1 MDPTGRAL
9 RLAAQRP
16 AARSIRG
23 TEGVSSMTGTI
34 DLTAADV
41 AKAPQEE
48 STWEVTVP
56 VPTVGVRR
64 VTFAAP
70 HLPHPDLPQP
80 RAVADDLLDGAG
92 RIVHAFG
99 RLVSGRERVVYFGGL
114 AALTAM
120 GAVSLP
126 VAAAI
131 GAGVWVAVRTGTP
144 SATGPT
150 PADDGEG

>member
-1 MDPTGRAL
+1 MTETMD
-9 RLAAQRP
+9 LAAV
-16 AARSIRG
+16 AA
-23 TEGVSSMTGTI
+23 EQ
-34 DLTAADV
+34 
-41 AKAPQEE
+41 APQGEN
-48 STWEVTVP
+48 TWEVTVP

-92 RIVHAFG
+92 RIVRAVG
-99 RLVSGRERVVYFGGL
+99 RLVSGRERMVYFGGL
-114 AALTAM
+114 AALTAA

-131 GAGVWVAVRTGTP
+131 GAGVWVAVRTGAPT
-144 SATGPT
+144 ATGTGASGST
-150 PADDGEG
+150 PDDNDER